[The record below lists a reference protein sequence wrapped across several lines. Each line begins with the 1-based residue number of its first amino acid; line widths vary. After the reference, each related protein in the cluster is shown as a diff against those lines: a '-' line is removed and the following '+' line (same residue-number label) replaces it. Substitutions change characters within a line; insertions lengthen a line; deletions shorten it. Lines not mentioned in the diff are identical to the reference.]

1 MPKEPKVKR
10 KVQKTMREDGLESAV
25 QQKSTAGESRVYFKM
40 STSHINKDKKNM

>member
-1 MPKEPKVKR
+1 
-10 KVQKTMREDGLESAV
+10 MREDGLESAV